1 MIKVSQV
8 DCDKL
13 IPDTFDFKKLVPES
27 FTNSSSLLAEK
38 EIKDSETFLYYRRR
52 HHHHH
57 GHHHHGHHHR
67 RHHHHRHNWY

>member
-38 EIKDSETFLYYRRR
+38 EIKDSETFLYYRR
-52 HHHHH
+52 HHHNHWR
-57 GHHHHGHHHR
+57 HHR

>member
-38 EIKDSETFLYYRRR
+38 EIKDSETFLYYPYHRYRHHNHWR
-52 HHHHH
+52 HHH
-57 GHHHHGHHHR
+57 